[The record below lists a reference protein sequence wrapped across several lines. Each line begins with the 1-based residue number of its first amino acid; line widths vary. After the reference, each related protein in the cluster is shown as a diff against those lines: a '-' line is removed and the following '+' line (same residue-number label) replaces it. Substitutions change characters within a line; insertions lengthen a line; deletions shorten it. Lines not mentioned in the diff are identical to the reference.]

1 MLADFLIDVVATT
14 LILLA
19 LVITCAAL
27 WSPRPPRPRR

>member
-1 MLADFLIDVVATT
+1 MLASFLIDVAVTT
-14 LILLA
+14 LMLLA